1 MKILQ
6 AHADRDSGV
15 ITYYVRDEGNVRK
28 RQVRGEFVSYLRAGD
43 VNREML
49 RAFRNSKNV
58 CGVSQ
63 EGSWIRVSWTS
74 NAARDAANDPKDGWF
89 AKQGIDTF
97 EADVPVLR
105 RWMADEG
112 IEIDRPRR
120 CYLDIETCA
129 RFSMSEKEKQRILTW
144 TVMDDAGNARQGCV
158 ESDDDG
164 AEKRLLADFWSTI
177 EGFDQILAWNGD
189 GFDFPMIFARS
200 ALHKIPVDARRWIW
214 LDHLELFRRMNTAAE
229 SGDEKQSLALQAVS
243 MSVLR
248 EGKMEGVGY
257 KQIFPYWQ
265 AGGEKQALL
274 LAYNKHDVD
283 LMRRIEAKTGYVDLL
298 QTLAEVTGVVAD
310 THGISPMPQVE
321 QYMLRLGKERGQHFR
336 TRERREDQGQFAGAF
351 VMEPTAKGI
360 ARGVHVCDFASM
372 YPSIILTWNMSPE
385 TFLGPREAPP
395 MPTYLR
401 HLPNPLP
408 PRPADVC
415 ETPGMMMF
423 SREPRGLL
431 AEALEQM
438 LTMRK
443 KWNDAKSALPPGTA
457 EWVDADRRSTAYKVA
472 ANSFFGVVGAPVSRL
487 YVREV
492 ASSITGTGVWLI
504 RKTIELAQQWGLEA
518 IYGDTDSCFVR
529 GCDAKRFGEFVAAC
543 NEELYPRLVQ
553 EQGCDPSR
561 NRIKLAYEKEFERVV
576 FVSAKRYA
584 GRYKHYKGAAANEH
598 SKPEVKG
605 LEYKRGDGTRLARR
619 LQAEVIEL
627 LMGGGVEVPAGLGEP
642 GRKTLRREECAE
654 SPDDFVALLQK
665 YKAAIFGEA
674 PIDLEDVVQTKKVAK
689 PLHEY
694 VSKLK
699 KDGTDAA
706 QPPHI
711 RVAKILRDRGEDVRE
726 GSRIAYVVVDGT
738 TSPATVIPASDWT
751 GECDRYELWDA
762 VTAPTIR
769 LLEAA
774 FPSVDW
780 SGPWTIRRPRKVVV
794 KGALGAAVK
803 TQRAIVE
810 GRVTKRSKGN
820 VESGPLFS
828 IGDAKPRH

>member
-1 MKILQ
+1 MKIVQ
-6 AHADRDSGV
+6 AHANRDTGV
-15 ITYYVRDEGNVRK
+15 VTYYARENNRVQRSQAK
-28 RQVRGEFVSYLRAGD
+28 GEFVSYLRAED
-43 VNREML
+43 VSGGML
-49 RAFRNSKNV
+49 RVLRNSRNV
-58 CGVSQ
+58 RGVAT
-63 EGSWIRVSWTS
+63 EGAWVRVSWSS
-74 NAARDAANDPKDGWF
+74 NAARDAACDPKEGWF
-89 AKQGIDTF
+89 ATQGIATY

-105 RWMADEG
+105 RWMADND

-129 RFSMSEKEKQRILTW
+129 RFPLSEKEKTRILTW
-144 TVMDDAGNARQGCV
+144 TVMDDAGNAHQGCL

-164 AEKRLLADFWSTI
+164 AEKRLLADLWSTF
-177 EGFDQILAWNGD
+177 EGFDQVLAWNGD

-200 ALHKIPVDARRWIW
+200 ALHKIAVDARRWLW

-229 SGDEKQSLALQAVS
+229 SGEEKQSLALQAVS

-257 KQIFPYWQ
+257 KQIFPFWQ
-265 AGGEKQALL
+265 AGGEKQRLL
-274 LAYNKHDVD
+274 LEYNKRDVD

-298 QTLAEVTGVVAD
+298 QTLVEVTGVVAD

-321 QYMLRLGKERGQHFR
+321 QYMLRLGKDRGVHFE
-336 TRERREDQGQFAGAF
+336 TRRRHEEQSQFAGAF
-351 VMEPTAKGI
+351 VMEPTTKGI
-360 ARGVHVCDFASM
+360 IRNVHVCDFSSM

-385 TFLGPREAPP
+385 TFRGKREPP
-395 MPTYLR
+395 PLPSYLR
-401 HLPNPLP
+401 HMPNPLP
-408 PRPADVC
+408 PRPDDVC
-415 ETPGMMMF
+415 ESPNMMMF
-423 SREPRGLL
+423 AREPRGLL

-438 LTMRK
+438 LAMRK
-443 KWNDAKSALPPGTA
+443 QWNDAKSALPPGTA

-492 ASSITGTGVWLI
+492 ASSITATGVWLI
-504 RKTIELAQQWGLEA
+504 RKTIELAQQWDLEA

-529 GCDAKRFGEFVAAC
+529 GCNAERFREFVEAC
-543 NEELYPRLVQ
+543 NAELYPRLAQ
-553 EQGCDPSR
+553 EQGCGAR
-561 NRIKLAYEKEFERVV
+561 NKIKLAYEKEFDRVV

-584 GRYKHYKGAAANEH
+584 GRYRHYKGAPANEH

-619 LQAEVIEL
+619 LQAEAIEL

-654 SPDDFVALLQK
+654 SPDDFAALLTR
-665 YKAAIFGEA
+665 YRDAIFADGA
-674 PIDLEDVVQTKKVAK
+674 LELDDVVQTKKVAK

-694 VSKLK
+694 ASKMK
-699 KDGTDAA
+699 KDGTEAA

-726 GSRIAYVVVDGT
+726 GTRIAYVVVDGST
-738 TSPATVIPASDWT
+738 APATVIPASDWN
-751 GECDRYELWDA
+751 GECDRYELWES
-762 VTAPTIR
+762 VSTPTIR

-774 FPSVDW
+774 FPAVDW
-780 SGPWTIRRPRKVVV
+780 QTPWTIRRPRKQAVRAAI
-794 KGALGAAVK
+794 GA
-803 TQRAIVE
+803 RAKSKQAEVE
-810 GRVTKRSKGN
+810 GRVRKRAKP
-820 VESGPLFS
+820 EDGPLFS